1 MQVKP
6 KKSLIF
12 SMFDTLPCMLS
23 SPSHRK
29 DWHKSCGRYYKK
41 QNTRIDMTEQKKKR
55 IGIGASVIVALLYVL
70 LPTDLV
76 PDIAPVVGWID
87 DIVVI
92 LIAVANALRLM
103 KKK

>member
-1 MQVKP
+1 M
-6 KKSLIF
+6 
-12 SMFDTLPCMLS
+12 
-23 SPSHRK
+23 
-29 DWHKSCGRYYKK
+29 
-41 QNTRIDMTEQKKKR
+41 
-55 IGIGASVIVALLYVL
+55 IVALLYVL

>member
-1 MQVKP
+1 
-6 KKSLIF
+6 
-12 SMFDTLPCMLS
+12 
-23 SPSHRK
+23 
-29 DWHKSCGRYYKK
+29 
-41 QNTRIDMTEQKKKR
+41 MTEQKKKR